1 MLRTLLK
8 SAVRAFAPRR
18 AVPLPARCAAHSTVA
33 PAPPSEPHAALS
45 ATPASPQPTGAPPAI
60 PGTTRGGDQMVMMY
74 TCGVCNTRSA
84 RTMSKAAYHT
94 GVVLV
99 RCSGCSSLHL
109 VADHLG
115 YFEDNDGGV
124 QAPPGAYMHGGGGP
138 GTTVETMLAARG
150 EAVRR
155 GVFPRAGGVVE
166 GGVLSE
172 RGEGG
177 LEDVVELTA
186 DDVAVLRSVTKSVQ
200 LEPAPPRKPE

>member
-1 MLRTLLK
+1 M
-8 SAVRAFAPRR
+8 
-18 AVPLPARCAAHSTVA
+18 
-33 PAPPSEPHAALS
+33 
-45 ATPASPQPTGAPPAI
+45 
-60 PGTTRGGDQMVMMY
+60 
-74 TCGVCNTRSA
+74 
-84 RTMSKAAYHT
+84 
-94 GVVLV
+94 
-99 RCSGCSSLHL
+99 
-109 VADHLG
+109 ADHLG

-155 GVFPRAGGVVE
+155 GVFPRAGGVGE
-166 GGVLSE
+166 GGVLAD
-172 RGEGG
+172 GGAGG